1 MFVKKFFLALVALV
15 GLTSGARAASV
26 EQDMPSRKR
35 EEFIIHYRFDK
46 INVDSTYL
54 DNKKSLAHI
63 RYFLRN
69 SPRVDSITIYAWASP
84 EGGYPHNKWLSKKRA
99 ESAKQL
105 LLSLA
110 GENSSLSAD
119 KIIISPLAENWEGL
133 TRMVEQNYT
142 RSNREA
148 LLKILYA
155 DGIGEETR
163 KWRIKHLDGGVTWN
177 YLKRNYMKRLRAA
190 TWVCVW
196 TDEFLLLPISAPEDT
211 LIAPNPTISRELY
224 RPLRQESADSTVLGE
239 KMILE
244 VKTNLLYDA
253 VTALNIGVEVPIG
266 EHFSVGAYYLNPWWA
281 WGPNDKKYA
290 FQIQELGFEGR
301 WYPSLI
307 EDRRL
312 TGWYAGLYA
321 KSAQYDFQN
330 DKKYCYQGEY
340 WSVGATAGYVFHI
353 KKYMRLELGLQVG
366 YLQSDYRHYQPDEA
380 YEHLYRDPYKVGRLS
395 FFGPTGVSATL
406 TVPLYIKVRK
416 N

>member
-1 MFVKKFFLALVALV
+1 MRKWYKIFLAIVAFLS
-15 GLTSGARAASV
+15 LTSGARAASAEEEV
-26 EQDMPSRKR
+26 SSRKR
-35 EEFIIHYRFDK
+35 EEFLIHYRFDK

-54 DNKKSLAHI
+54 DNKKSLAQI

-69 SPRVDSITIYAWASP
+69 SHRVDSITIYAWASP
-84 EGGYPHNKWLSKKRA
+84 EGGYPHNKWLAQKRA
-99 ESAKQL
+99 ESAKRL

-110 GENSSLSAD
+110 GENGSLSAD
-119 KIIISPLAENWEGL
+119 KILISPLAENWEGL

-142 RSNREA
+142 RSNRAA

-163 KWRIKHLDGGVTWN
+163 KWRIKHLDNGVTWN

-196 TDEFLLLPISAPEDT
+196 ADDFLIVPISAPEDT
-211 LIAPNPTISRELY
+211 LLAPVPTISREVY
-224 RPLRQESADSTVLGE
+224 KPLQQETPDSLGE
-239 KMILE
+239 KLVLE
-244 VKTNLLYDA
+244 IKTNLLYDA

-301 WYPSLI
+301 WYPSLVD
-307 EDRRL
+307 DRRL

-366 YLQSDYRHYQPDEA
+366 YLQSDYRHYQPDAA
-380 YEHLYRDPYKVGRLS
+380 YEHLYRDPDKVGRYYL
-395 FFGPTGVSATL
+395 FGPTSVSATL
-406 TVPLYIKVRK
+406 TVPLYVKYK
-416 N
+416 K